1 MSFSVQRLVI
11 FDLGKTNAKMILRE
25 PYNDLTVNTRL
36 RPNAVLTNGPY
47 PHYDI
52 TGLMEFIIEALVEFS
67 ETGPID
73 AIMVSTHGAGIACM
87 SDGKLAMPIMD
98 YDFADLD
105 QFAAAYD
112 AIRPDVTITGSHR
125 MPRGLHLG
133 AQLHWLMNTH
143 RSKMADVD
151 QLLFLPQYW
160 THWLSGVATSE
171 IAYASCHTDLWDFQA
186 GSYIDLPT
194 LELNLPDMMPPF
206 LQSGTNIG
214 PLRDELS
221 QYLRQSYPPMI
232 LGGGHDSTLAL
243 VPSILDHV
251 EPVTVL
257 STGTWVCVFALNVD
271 QLPLDLASGQMIS
284 LDPFGNFIPNIRF
297 MGGEILARFCSLPE
311 MSGLE
316 PNPQKIEDIFDA
328 QNAWLSDENGAVIDP
343 SLISKHRRM
352 DLLSG
357 FLGQATSEAMDTIG
371 AKGPIYIDG
380 PFAKNSVYLAEIAHR
395 QVHFANGSGVVSG
408 IERLLSVYEN

>member
-25 PYNDLTVNTRL
+25 PFNDLTVNTRS
-36 RPNAVLTNGPY
+36 RPNTVLTNGPY

-52 TGLMEFIIEALVEFS
+52 TGLMDFIIGALVEFS
-67 ETGPID
+67 ESGPID

-87 SDGKLAMPIMD
+87 SDGNLAMPIMD
-98 YDFADLD
+98 YDFSGLD
-105 QFAAAYD
+105 QSAAAYD
-112 AIRPDVTITGSHR
+112 AIRSDVTITGSHR

-143 RSKMADVD
+143 RSKMRDVD

-160 THWLSGVATSE
+160 TYWLSGVATSE
-171 IAYASCHTDLWDFQA
+171 IAYASCHTDLWNFQT
-186 GSYIDLPT
+186 GDYLDLPT
-194 LELNLPDMMPPF
+194 LDLNLPKLMPPF
-206 LQSGTNIG
+206 SQSGTNIG
-214 PLRDELS
+214 PLRDELC
-221 QYLRQSYPPMI
+221 QYLRQSNPPMI

-257 STGTWVCVFALNVD
+257 STGTWICVFALNVD
-271 QLPLDLASGQMIS
+271 QLPLDLAFGQMIS
-284 LDPFGNFIPNIRF
+284 LDPFGNFVPNIRF
-297 MGGEILARFCSLPE
+297 MGGEILARFSGLSE
-311 MSGLE
+311 KSGLE

-328 QNAWLSDENGAVIDP
+328 QNAWLSDENGAAVDP
-343 SLISKHRRM
+343 SLIPKHRRM

-357 FLGQATSEAMDTIG
+357 FLAQATSEAMDAIG
-371 AKGPIYIDG
+371 ASGPIYIDG
-380 PFAKNSVYLAEIAHR
+380 PFAKNSVYLAKIAHR
-395 QVHFANGSGVVSG
+395 QVHDANGSGVISG
-408 IERLLSVYEN
+408 IERLLRS